1 MLHRYPR
8 IVGWNNL
15 NKPNRYNFRT
25 SFLINHVHGS
35 FIYVTSSWSLVI
47 VLGTVPKFD
56 PWCSATQVN
65 AIFESHMLLVKG
77 SGAVLPPKN
86 MVAETSNLLCMIFR
100 FPYFWNGEGKFWV
113 SKVFVLVV
121 QSGGKYEKHP
131 VTQKKG
137 RCCLIDRI
145 CIGIVPLLQCEAR
158 STCILPPTK
167 RGAENQHT
175 SERESGRPTPFSKST
190 RANRVAILH
199 RSLEAG

>member
-1 MLHRYPR
+1 MGPLPLLTVSLPDGISDVLCLWQQNLRQFGPPFKFYGTVVTFGRKGVRLHEVTSGTLFGHEKRPPTHCSECYIGIPW

-77 SGAVLPPKN
+77 SGAVLPP
-86 MVAETSNLLCMIFR
+86 
-100 FPYFWNGEGKFWV
+100 
-113 SKVFVLVV
+113 
-121 QSGGKYEKHP
+121 
-131 VTQKKG
+131 
-137 RCCLIDRI
+137 
-145 CIGIVPLLQCEAR
+145 
-158 STCILPPTK
+158 
-167 RGAENQHT
+167 
-175 SERESGRPTPFSKST
+175 
-190 RANRVAILH
+190 
-199 RSLEAG
+199 